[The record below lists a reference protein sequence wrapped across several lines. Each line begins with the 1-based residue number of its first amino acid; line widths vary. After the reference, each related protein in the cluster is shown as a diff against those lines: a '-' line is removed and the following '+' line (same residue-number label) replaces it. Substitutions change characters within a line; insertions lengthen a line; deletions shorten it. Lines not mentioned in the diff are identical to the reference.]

1 MMNILQGILFYF
13 ANKSKKL
20 LYLPEKL
27 KQTQTTMK
35 HNFGAGPCILPQE
48 VFQEAAKAVLE
59 FNNTGLSILE
69 ISHRSKEFEEVVA
82 ETESLVRE
90 LLNVPENYSVLFL
103 QGGAS
108 QQFAMIPMNLLPE
121 GGKAAYLDTG
131 VWASKAAKEAKNFGQ
146 IEIVASSKDS
156 NYTYIPKD
164 FEIPADATYFHY
176 TSNNTIYGTEIFE
189 KPKTSIPTVVDMSS
203 DILSREINVA
213 DFDLIYAGAQK
224 NMGPA
229 GVTLVIV
236 KNDLLGK
243 SGRTVPSIFNYNEH
257 IKAGS
262 MYNTP
267 PVYSIFVSMLN
278 LRWLKAKGGI
288 KTIEQE
294 NIIKARTLYDE
305 IERNPFFK
313 GTAAVEDR
321 SRMNI
326 TFVMDTPE
334 LEAEF
339 LALAK
344 ERNLIGI
351 KGHRSVGGFR
361 ASVYNALTITS
372 INALVDA
379 MREFEESHK

>member
-1 MMNILQGILFYF
+1 
-13 ANKSKKL
+13 
-20 LYLPEKL
+20 
-27 KQTQTTMK
+27 MK
-35 HNFGAGPCILPQE
+35 HNFGAGPCILPKE
-48 VFQEAAKAVLE
+48 VFQQASEAVID

-69 ISHRSKEFEEVVA
+69 ISHRSKEFEAVIDEA
-82 ETESLVRE
+82 TQLVRE
-90 LLNVPENYSVLFL
+90 LLAVPQGYSILFL

-108 QQFAMIPMNLLPE
+108 LQFAMVPLNLLTE

-131 VWASKAAKEAKNFGQ
+131 VWATKALKEAKKFGTVDV
-146 IEIVASSKDS
+146 VASSIDK
-156 NYTYIPKD
+156 NYSYIPKGYA
-164 FEIPADATYFHY
+164 IPTDAAYFHY
-176 TSNNTIYGTEIFE
+176 TANNTIYGTEVFD
-189 KPKTSIPTVVDMSS
+189 KPETALPVVVDMSS
-203 DILSREINVA
+203 DIFSREINVA
-213 DFDLIYAGAQK
+213 DYDLIYAGAQK

-236 KNDLLGK
+236 KDDILGK
-243 SGRTVPSIFNYNEH
+243 SGRILPSMLDYQLH
-257 IKAGS
+257 INGGS

-278 LRWLKAKGGI
+278 LRWLKAKGGVSVL
-288 KTIEQE
+288 EQE
-294 NIIKARTLYDE
+294 NIIKARALYDE
-305 IERNPFFK
+305 IDRNPLFK

-321 SRMNI
+321 SRMNV

-361 ASVYNALTITS
+361 ASIYNALPLS
-372 INALVDA
+372 SVNALIDA
-379 MREFEESHK
+379 MKEFEDTHTA